1 MEDLEILE
9 TKTSS
14 KLDSL
19 ISKIS
24 IFKNYKKLLPLKE
37 VIIKLLLV
45 EELIQKEMKT
55 PILLEP
61 ETLEPEETK
70 KFPLQED

>member
-1 MEDLEILE
+1 
-9 TKTSS
+9 
-14 KLDSL
+14 
-19 ISKIS
+19 
-24 IFKNYKKLLPLKE
+24 
-37 VIIKLLLV
+37 V